1 MYKLSWCC
9 CSLLLFRARQGA
21 ALEQKVSKGTADV
34 GAANE
39 IGFEDSAIGFLTIQ
53 CGQLLINPHLAL
65 CRGFPNSGIAVT
77 ARRAA
82 TPSRSTIDDIVMT
95 PSGRQALGFRPGHI
109 R

>member
-53 CGQLLINPHLAL
+53 CVQLLSTRISHYAGVF
-65 CRGFPNSGIAVT
+65 RTVE
-77 ARRAA
+77 
-82 TPSRSTIDDIVMT
+82 SR
-95 PSGRQALGFRPGHI
+95 
-109 R
+109 